1 MQNTDRAGESKK
13 KKRKRTIDK
22 AKVAE
27 NKKKAKAKKA
37 RIKAQSR
44 EEKERE
50 KGEKSAKL
58 KGSKVTRAEITI
70 IELGE
75 DQDEDLLAA
84 AFEEVEALR
93 MPEDM
98 EAEELEDVEEA
109 DDMEE
114 AEDAEAGTE
123 ADAEDVEAGIEA
135 ADESEDAEAG
145 TEADA
150 EDVEAGIEA
159 ADESEDA
166 ESETEAA
173 AEPQNADVKTE
184 AEKGKNKRAGKSPD
198 GNRKEEVKPTGRKSQ
213 KSGTSPAGKNKKTE
227 KSGKRKDA
235 QKLKKKAGILAA
247 CILVLA
253 LAGAGIN
260 FGMQRHLKKLEAES
274 AVVEAM
280 VHTEAVELAR
290 HSKIAHQKEHLQRNA
305 GKGTSKALVDAAR
318 FMLDGVKRRPKPV
331 EITEENAL
339 DFATIESCLINTDT
353 GKVDVTMSAEGLA
366 ISDDG
371 YYYLFE
377 EKTYDTELT
386 GEEYI
391 IEEPKDVDLTF
402 SVNLNYNSASS
413 RLFSKFVVAIKKD
426 GQFMAVSRPRYITN
440 PEAIAKYRPSF
451 GNTKS
456 KKGLLVDPNKL
467 RGTELDDLGVKHA
480 AYNIPMSKILGETTM
495 AVYPTIYY
503 NYNGR
508 TYAFNGQAISE
519 YDFVFTTLS
528 NKGITTTAIILNDMA
543 PGHTQLIHP
552 KARSGNKRSLY
563 YAFNGTD
570 DSGTEYMAAIGS
582 FLASR
587 YSGTGHGTVMNWVI
601 SNEINARS
609 EWNYIEYMD
618 TESYVEEFAKPF
630 RIFYNAIVSVN
641 GNARVYISLDQQWG
655 KSLYSNNGYGSKEIL
670 DEFNRNIKNGGNIDW
685 GLAQHPYNY
694 PLTSAKAW
702 SLSSKAASYV
712 TESENTP
719 VLTIKNIHVLTN
731 YLQKPEMLTD
741 DGKVRHLILSEMG
754 YTSTAGQDLQA
765 ASFAYAYKIIEANQ
779 YIDSV
784 LLSRQTDASV
794 EVQQGLAL
802 GINDPGGAPKS
813 LYTVYK
819 YIDTPECA
827 QYTDYLLPVIGIS
840 SWSEVIR

>member
-1 MQNTDRAGESKK
+1 MQNTDRAAEPKK
-13 KKRKRTIDK
+13 KKKKRTIDK

-37 RIKAQSR
+37 RMKER
-44 EEKERE
+44 RRKEKERE
-50 KGEKSAKL
+50 KSGKSELL
-58 KGSKVTRAEITI
+58 KSKKVKRADITI

-75 DQDEDLLAA
+75 DQDEELL
-84 AFEEVEALR
+84 
-93 MPEDM
+93 
-98 EAEELEDVEEA
+98 EAEFEQLEIVNVL
-109 DDMEE
+109 EE
-114 AEDAEAGTE
+114 AEAEAVTMDVSEPESGADETSISEKAADKSPISEKNVNETSIPENNVGESKE
-123 ADAEDVEAGIEA
+123 AKKEKTGKNSKNSKNSRKRDSRKLRRTAGIC
-135 ADESEDAEAG
+135 
-145 TEADA
+145 
-150 EDVEAGIEA
+150 
-159 ADESEDA
+159 
-166 ESETEAA
+166 
-173 AEPQNADVKTE
+173 
-184 AEKGKNKRAGKSPD
+184 
-198 GNRKEEVKPTGRKSQ
+198 
-213 KSGTSPAGKNKKTE
+213 
-227 KSGKRKDA
+227 
-235 QKLKKKAGILAA
+235 AA
-247 CILVLA
+247 CVVALA
-253 LAGAGIN
+253 LVGTGVTFGVRRN
-260 FGMQRHLKKLEAES
+260 FEELAMQS

-280 VHTEAVELAR
+280 VHTEAVELAAY
-290 HSKIAHQKEHLQRNA
+290 SKVQHQKESLRKNA
-305 GKGTSKALVDAAR
+305 GKSTSKALVDAAR
-318 FMLDGVKRRPKPV
+318 YMLDGVKNRPRPV

-339 DFATIESCLINTDT
+339 DFATIESCLINTET
-353 GKVDVTMSAEGLA
+353 GKVDVKMSAEGLA

-377 EKTYDTELT
+377 EKTYETELP

-402 SVNLNYNSASS
+402 SVNLNYNSAGS

-426 GQFMAVSRPRYITN
+426 GKFMAVSRPRYITN

-451 GNTKS
+451 GNTRS

-503 NYNGR
+503 TYNGK

-519 YDFVFTTLS
+519 YDFVFSTLS
-528 NKGITTTAIILNDMA
+528 SKGITTTAIILNDMA

-570 DSGTEYMAAIGS
+570 EAGTEYMAAIGS
-582 FLASR
+582 FLANR

-630 RIFYNAIVSVN
+630 RVFYNAIVSVN

-655 KSLYSNNGYGSKEIL
+655 KSLYSSNGYGSKEIL
-670 DEFNRNIKNGGNIDW
+670 DEFNKNIKACGNIDW

-731 YLQKPEMLTD
+731 YLQKPEMLTE
-741 DGKVRHLILSEMG
+741 DGEVRHLILSEMG
-754 YTSTAGQDLQA
+754 YTSTAGQELQS

-802 GINDPGGAPKS
+802 GINGPDGSPKS

-840 SWSEVIR
+840 SWNEVIRQR

>member
-1 MQNTDRAGESKK
+1 MQNTDKAGELKK

-27 NKKKAKAKKA
+27 NKQKAKAKKA
-37 RIKAQSR
+37 RMRDKRR
-44 EEKERE
+44 EERAQGKSERTE
-50 KGEKSAKL
+50 RLQPK
-58 KGSKVTRAEITI
+58 KVRREDITI

-75 DQDEDLLAA
+75 EQDDDLLEAVFA
-84 AFEEVEALR
+84 EREIADVPDEETGAETEIEAV
-93 MPEDM
+93 M
-98 EAEELEDVEEA
+98 ALE
-109 DDMEE
+109 
-114 AEDAEAGTE
+114 EDAGNEAST
-123 ADAEDVEAGIEA
+123 DSAENVERVKKPEKAEKSEKDKKSEKAGK
-135 ADESEDAEAG
+135 S
-145 TEADA
+145 
-150 EDVEAGIEA
+150 
-159 ADESEDA
+159 
-166 ESETEAA
+166 
-173 AEPQNADVKTE
+173 
-184 AEKGKNKRAGKSPD
+184 EKGKKPEKAGKAPKSD
-198 GNRKEEVKPTGRKSQ
+198 G
-213 KSGTSPAGKNKKTE
+213 
-227 KSGKRKDA
+227 GKRK
-235 QKLKKKAGILAA
+235 KAVIICAA
-247 CILVLA
+247 SIAVLA
-253 LAGAGIN
+253 MLGTGITFGVRSHLA
-260 FGMQRHLKKLEAES
+260 EAV
-274 AVVEAM
+274 AARAAVEAM

-290 HSKIAHQKEHLQRNA
+290 FSKIQHQKKSVQKNA
-305 GKGTSKALVDAAR
+305 GKGTARALVDAAR
-318 FMLDGVKRRPKPV
+318 HMLDGVKNRPKPV

-339 DFATIESCLINTDT
+339 DFATIESCLINTET
-353 GKVDVTMSAEGLA
+353 GKVDVTMSADGLA

-377 EKTYDTELT
+377 EKTYDTELVS
-386 GEEYI
+386 EEYI

-426 GQFMAVSRPRYITN
+426 GKFMAVSRPRYITN
-440 PEAIAKYRPSF
+440 PEAVAKYRPSF

-495 AVYPTIYY
+495 AVYPTVYY
-503 NYNGR
+503 TYNGR

-528 NKGITTTAIILNDMA
+528 SKGITTTAIILNDMA

-570 DSGTEYMAAIGS
+570 DAGTEYMAAIGS
-582 FLASR
+582 FLANR

-618 TESYVEEFAKPF
+618 TASYVEEFAKAF
-630 RIFYNAIVSVN
+630 RVFYNAIVSVN

-655 KSLYSNNGYGSKEIL
+655 KSLYSSNGYGSKEIL
-670 DEFNRNIKNGGNIDW
+670 DEFNRNIKACGNIDW

-702 SLSSKAASYV
+702 TLSSKAASYV

-741 DGKVRHLILSEMG
+741 DGEVRHLILSEMG
-754 YTSTAGQDLQA
+754 YTSTAGQELQS
-765 ASFAYAYKIIEANQ
+765 ASFAYAYKIIEANR

-784 LLSRQTDASV
+784 LLSRQTDAAV

-802 GINDPGGAPKS
+802 GINDPGGARKS

-840 SWSEVIR
+840 SWSEVIRQH

>member
-1 MQNTDRAGESKK
+1 MQNTDRAAEPKKRK
-13 KKRKRTIDK
+13 KKRVIDK

-37 RIKAQSR
+37 RMKEKSR
-44 EEKERE
+44 EESQRERSSSSQ
-50 KGEKSAKL
+50 KSKSTKAK
-58 KGSKVTRAEITI
+58 RADITI
-70 IELGE
+70 IDLSEE
-75 DQDEDLLAA
+75 QDEELLDVAFAEAA
-84 AFEEVEALR
+84 IVSAA
-93 MPEDM
+93 
-98 EAEELEDVEEA
+98 EEA
-109 DDMEE
+109 DEE
-114 AEDAEAGTE
+114 AEALNVPEDDTDEEMEIVVLPEDEADEEMEIAVLTEEEESGAEPVADSEVAGAPEDE
-123 ADAEDVEAGIEA
+123 ADAKSKPRAKKIEQGRQA
-135 ADESEDAEAG
+135 KARSDAKA
-145 TEADA
+145 
-150 EDVEAGIEA
+150 
-159 ADESEDA
+159 
-166 ESETEAA
+166 
-173 AEPQNADVKTE
+173 
-184 AEKGKNKRAGKSPD
+184 
-198 GNRKEEVKPTGRKSQ
+198 
-213 KSGTSPAGKNKKTE
+213 
-227 KSGKRKDA
+227 KSGKPGKA
-235 QKLKKKAGILAA
+235 GKKKDTWKMKKTAGICAA
-247 CILVLA
+247 CIAVLA
-253 LAGAGIN
+253 LAGTGIT
-260 FGMQRHLKKLEAES
+260 FGVRHHLQELAAAN

-280 VHTEAVELAR
+280 VHTEAVELAGY
-290 HSKIAHQKEHLQRNA
+290 SKMQHQKEGLQKNA
-305 GKGTSKALVDAAR
+305 GKGTARALVDAAR
-318 FMLDGVKRRPKPV
+318 FMLDGIKNRPRPV

-339 DFATIESCLINTDT
+339 DFATIESCLINTKT
-353 GKVDVTMSAEGLA
+353 GKVDVTMSADGLA

-377 EKTYDTELT
+377 EKTYDTELVS
-386 GEEYI
+386 EEYI

-402 SVNLNYNSASS
+402 SVNLNYNSAGS

-451 GNTKS
+451 GNTRS

-503 NYNGR
+503 NYNGK

-519 YDFVFTTLS
+519 YDFVFSTLS
-528 NKGITTTAIILNDMA
+528 GKGITTTAIILNDMA

-570 DSGTEYMAAIGS
+570 ESGTEYMAAIGS
-582 FLASR
+582 FLANR

-618 TESYVEEFAKPF
+618 TESYVEEFAKAF
-630 RIFYNAIVSVN
+630 RVFYNAIVSVN

-655 KSLYSNNGYGSKEIL
+655 KSLYSSNGYGSKEIL
-670 DEFNRNIKNGGNIDW
+670 DEFNNNIKACGNIDW

-702 SLSSKAASYV
+702 TLSSKAASYV

-731 YLQKPEMLTD
+731 YLQKPEMLTE
-741 DGKVRHLILSEMG
+741 DGEVRHLILSEMG

-802 GINDPGGAPKS
+802 GINGPNGAPKS

-840 SWSEVIR
+840 SWNEVIRQR